1 MELPP
6 QDYAGDNMSKKQS
19 KIIIENAIQAAING
33 EVISEGPVDFAKSV
47 AGGAKGA
54 FQGVTGNFRA
64 NRAKT
69 YMDTFAKKTQK
80 SVAKYGQKAKKI
92 ADKMSQSRN
101 DAVSATGDRIAQE
114 IEDTE
119 QRVQDLTA
127 DINQSF
133 PSSISPS
140 QQTKYGSRAPS
151 KGGKGEV
158 GAFRDWFNQNYDVP
172 WDSIGKSAQSQVIDQ
187 YVQATA
193 KGKEAQK
200 IDNELE
206 QELISRTS
214 NVPDPADKIKVPPED
229 QASIQKKGPESIISR
244 GMSQPPSRQ
253 SVASPAGEKP
263 TPPAQKPP
271 GVVPT
276 PQPQGG
282 PDVFPK
288 LPRPAPPQASAPQL
302 PAPKTPTDPTGRQA
316 IVPPTPQGPQQA
328 KGDTLAD
335 KGVKTPNKLGL
346 SDIGVSQNEFGM
358 INKAIQKRDSDA
370 LAMYNAMKFGDEKE
384 AKSYLDKLRKS
395 ERSEAGTQQLPKA
408 QKKMELDSPPEKDTA
423 NLKKVVNKSLAT
435 SAGKYKVPSPD
446 DVKSKG
452 RREFENAPTGEME
465 VQPGREPTAP
475 IPLTQ
480 KKKRE
485 TNPYQVSQEKKKKIQ
500 PGKEAV
506 NPELDEGPI
515 MSMSDFMARSA
526 DDPDQ
531 ARQAKEKI
539 DQERKASKRKKK
551 SKKDKKVVIVD
562 RDMNARKENNFVPYD
577 KR

>member
-1 MELPP
+1 
-6 QDYAGDNMSKKQS
+6 MSKKNS
-19 KIIIENAIQAAING
+19 KIIIENAIQSAING
-33 EVISEGPVDFAKSV
+33 EVISEGPIDFAKSV

-80 SVAKYGQKAKKI
+80 SVAKYGQKAQKI

-140 QQTKYGSRAPS
+140 QQTRYGSRAPS

-172 WDSIGKSAQSQVIDQ
+172 WDSIGKSAQGQIIDQ

-193 KGKEAQK
+193 KGAKAQE
-200 IDNELE
+200 IDDELE
-206 QELISRTS
+206 QELINRTS

-244 GMSQPPSRQ
+244 GMSQPPSKQ
-253 SVASPAGEKP
+253 AVASPASAAP
-263 TPPAQKPP
+263 PPAQKPVTPP
-271 GVVPT
+271 GVVQT
-276 PQPQGG
+276 PQTPKPAQAG
-282 PDVFPK
+282 PDVFSK
-288 LPRPAPPQASAPQL
+288 LPRPAPQAAAPQL
-302 PAPKTPTDPTGRQA
+302 PSPKTPTDPTGRQA
-316 IVPPTPQGPQQA
+316 ITPPAPQGPQQA
-328 KGDTLAD
+328 KGDTIPN
-335 KGVKTPNKLGL
+335 KGAKTPNKLGL
-346 SDIGVSQNEFGM
+346 SDLGVDQSEFGM
-358 INKAIQKRDSDA
+358 INKAIQKRDSNA

-395 ERSEAGTQQLPKA
+395 ERAEAGTQQLPRSP
-408 QKKMELDSPPEKDTA
+408 KKMELDSPPEKDTA
-423 NLKKVVNKSLAT
+423 NLKKVVDKSLAT

-446 DVKSKG
+446 DVKSQG
-452 RREFENAPTGEME
+452 RRDFENAPTGEIE
-465 VQPGREPTAP
+465 VEPSREPTAP
-475 IPLTQ
+475 IPLT
-480 KKKRE
+480 KKKKKE
-485 TNPYQVSQEKKKKIQ
+485 TNPYQVSQEKKKKVH
-500 PGKEAV
+500 PGKEAA
-506 NPELDEGPI
+506 NPKVDEGPI
-515 MSMSDFMARSA
+515 MSMADFMARSA

-531 ARQAKEKI
+531 ARQAKDKI
-539 DQERKASKRKKK
+539 DQERKASKRKK